1 MAESGDLVFTIA
13 IMVGLNGHI
22 RYMIRQFI
30 IAAIPNDRSMT
41 LRSVRVPVRL
51 THCKSV
57 SQLQNSFILDQK
69 NNVDRYL

>member
-1 MAESGDLVFTIA
+1 MAESRNLVFTIA
-13 IMVGLNGHI
+13 IIVRLNGHT

-30 IAAIPNDRSMT
+30 IAAALKDRSTT

-51 THCKSV
+51 THCKSTR
-57 SQLQNSFILDQK
+57 QLYNSFIFDQK

>member
-30 IAAIPNDRSMT
+30 LIVDPRQDRSTT
-41 LRSVRVPVRL
+41 LQSVRVPVRL
-51 THCKSV
+51 THCKSI
-57 SQLQNSFILDQK
+57 SQL
-69 NNVDRYL
+69 